1 MRHLLCFLLI
11 SYFILSKNK
20 VHIGVA
26 KKSGKVYR
34 IETIGGKNEHSNGG
48 VRSQTD
54 EYGMNYEDDVS
65 WVKYEK
71 DKQILCI
78 LFSIANR
85 MLSIWKTKLSK
96 IHVK

>member
-71 DKQILCI
+71 DKSLVHTYQFISIFLKILI
-78 LFSIANR
+78 FMAGTSPL
-85 MLSIWKTKLSK
+85 
-96 IHVK
+96 